1 MGLPVR
7 WRYRR
12 ISGILFPL
20 RGDCHF
26 SRPAVARRLKR
37 PTLRRRTSSPFE
49 AEASLSLYLDLQPI
63 RFTPAECRHPP
74 RELLPRV
81 FTLTNVMVTLAVYF
95 SVALSVTLACTF
107 LLRSMVLCAVPTF
120 LAPAL
125 PARDSLP
132 ESRCKDTD
140 FLFISLSPHRQTPQT
155 HLSFPIGNP
164 QQIHSFLPST
174 HIDIIRALQGRHPL
188 SQSIIHLYFGE
199 CYAFNMKH
207 F

>member
-1 MGLPVR
+1 MPTIEQCQQKQKGFRR
-7 WRYRR
+7 WWNPFVYWRCRR

-63 RFTPAECRHPP
+63 RFTSSECRHPM

-81 FTLTNVMVTLAVYF
+81 FTLTPTLRPFGMLRAQGSGRYV
-95 SVALSVTLACTF
+95 SVALAVALADTF

-120 LAPAL
+120 LAPAF

-132 ESRCKDTD
+132 ESRCKITEKYDK
-140 FLFISLSPHRQTPQT
+140 LVIYSQNPLKSPHPKSPCHGTAKASP
-155 HLSFPIGNP
+155 
-164 QQIHSFLPST
+164 LPSV
-174 HIDIIRALQGRHPL
+174 R
-188 SQSIIHLYFGE
+188 
-199 CYAFNMKH
+199 
-207 F
+207 